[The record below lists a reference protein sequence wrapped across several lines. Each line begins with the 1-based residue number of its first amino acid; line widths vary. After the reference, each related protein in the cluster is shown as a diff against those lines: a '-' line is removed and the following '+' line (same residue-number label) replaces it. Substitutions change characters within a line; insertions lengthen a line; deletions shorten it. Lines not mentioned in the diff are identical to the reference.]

1 MSESPLPIEVMKG
14 VYLIKVPLPNNP
26 LKALNSYL
34 IQDDIRPLLVDV
46 GFSLPECEQALSD
59 ALAHFG
65 LAFDDVDLLFTHS
78 HPDHT
83 GCLERIYSEE
93 MSIFAHMHSFIEV
106 NTRQEMQR
114 RTYLPIV
121 DAIYDDAQS
130 RRQHPNRQSLSSEL
144 IPLKE
149 DYPLIYIKE
158 DDVIER
164 GGYRFRV
171 IETPGHDSTHICLY
185 DERRRLFI
193 SGDHVLERITPNIS
207 SFFLETDELQVFL
220 DSLDKVRD
228 LDVDLVLPGHGEVF
242 TQLAR
247 RVDQLKAHHFER
259 LAEMEDLVR
268 AGHRDLIA
276 ITSNAHW
283 KYPNWHSW
291 AVEQKF
297 FSLGETLAHLV
308 HAVHMGSL
316 RMTIEGIAVEFD
328 LAD

>member
-1 MSESPLPIEVMKG
+1 MQTTTAAQEVIPG
-14 VYLIKVPLPNNP
+14 IALIKVPLPNNP
-26 LKALNSYL
+26 LKAVNSYVIL
-34 IQDDIRPLLVDV
+34 DDVRPLVIDV
-46 GFSLPECEQALSD
+46 GFSHPDCERALSE
-59 ALAHFG
+59 G
-65 LAFDDVDLLFTHS
+65 LSSLGLGFEDVDLLFTHS

-83 GCLERIYSEE
+83 GCLERIYNEE
-93 MSIFAHMHSFIEV
+93 MSLFAHMHSFIEM
-106 NTRQEMQR
+106 RARLAMQK

-130 RRQHPNRQSLSSEL
+130 RRQHPSRQSLSSEL

-158 DDVIER
+158 GDVIER
-164 GGYRFRV
+164 GGFSFRV

-185 DERRRLFI
+185 DEREHVFV

-207 SFFLETDELQVFL
+207 SFFLETDELQDFL

-228 LDVDLVLPGHGEVF
+228 LDVDIVLPGHGEVF
-242 TQLAR
+242 SNLAR
-247 RVDQLKAHHFER
+247 RVGQLKQHHFER
-259 LAEMEDLVR
+259 LAEMEQLVM
-268 AGHRDLIA
+268 AGYHDLIA
-276 ITSNAHW
+276 ITANAHW

-308 HAVHMGSL
+308 HAVHMGTL

-328 LAD
+328 LAE

>member
-1 MSESPLPIEVMKG
+1 MSDTLQPQEVMKG

-34 IQDDIRPLLVDV
+34 ILDDIRPLLVDV
-46 GFSLPECEQALSD
+46 GFSLPECEEALRDGLS
-59 ALAHFG
+59 AFG
-65 LAFDDVDLLFTHS
+65 LTFDDVDLLFTHS

-93 MSIFAHMHSFIEV
+93 MSIFAHMHSFVEV
-106 NTRQEMQR
+106 HARLAMER

-121 DAIYDDAQS
+121 DAIYDDARS
-130 RRQHPNRQSLSSEL
+130 RRQHPDRSSLSSEL

-149 DYPLIYIKE
+149 DYPLIYVKE
-158 DDVIER
+158 DDIIER

-185 DERRRLFI
+185 DEKKRLFI

-207 SFFLETDELQVFL
+207 SFFLETDELQDFL
-220 DSLDKVRD
+220 DSLDKVRN

-247 RVDQLKAHHFER
+247 RVDQLKAHHYER
-259 LAEMEDLVR
+259 LSEMEELVR
-268 AGHRDLIA
+268 AGHHDLIA

-308 HAVHMGSL
+308 HAVHMGTL

-328 LAD
+328 LAE